1 MIKIKGEIVEGGWD
15 CPIKN
20 YHYGIHFDGDFFY
33 VFENEEE
40 RTLFYESIN
49 SETSS
54 ENNL

>member
-33 VFENEEE
+33 IFENEEE